1 MLEEEDFTY
10 HEEFVSCGLLKMSKG
25 SETQLSESVKSL
37 KEVVEMDKTSIQ
49 NQVFEIADDRRKV
62 ILYIQLKKSYFE

>member
-37 KEVVEMDKTSIQ
+37 KEVVKMDKTSIQ
-49 NQVFEIADDRRKV
+49 NQVF
-62 ILYIQLKKSYFE
+62 